1 MEIFMEK
8 HLIDKYRY
16 ERKYILENNQL
27 YDLISHLHKSNYLKV
42 FEERIINNI
51 YFDTKDFKAVTENI
65 DGLSNREKVRVRWY
79 GRPFD
84 SSKKTLEI
92 KIKNEFLN
100 RKNSFDLGISQLK
113 NFSSIIE
120 FKTILKLK
128 KSRFES
134 LYYTKLSMLEP
145 TLFNSYKRNYFFNPI
160 NQTRITIDK
169 DLYFFS
175 PITGVKYFE
184 KYCIVEAKF
193 EKNKDFINNF
203 NNLVLT
209 RYSKYAK
216 GTLQTNFY
224 CPNY

>member
-1 MEIFMEK
+1 MEK

-16 ERKYILENNQL
+16 ERKYILQKNQL
-27 YDLISHLHKSNYLKV
+27 YDLISHLYTSNYQKV
-42 FEERIINNI
+42 FDERIINNI

-65 DGLSNREKVRVRWY
+65 DGLSNREKIRVRWY
-79 GRPFD
+79 GKPFD
-84 SSKKTLEI
+84 SSRKTLEI

-100 RKNSFDLGISQLK
+100 RKSNFDIGIHQLK
-113 NFSSIIE
+113 DFSSIIE

-128 KSRFES
+128 KSKFQS
-134 LYYTKLSMLEP
+134 LYYSKLSSLEP
-145 TLFNSYKRNYFFNPI
+145 TLFNSYKRNYFLNPI

-175 PITGVKYFE
+175 PMTNVKYSE

-193 EKNKDFINNF
+193 EKKKHFINNF
-203 NNLVLT
+203 NNLILT

-216 GTLQTNFY
+216 GTMQTNFY